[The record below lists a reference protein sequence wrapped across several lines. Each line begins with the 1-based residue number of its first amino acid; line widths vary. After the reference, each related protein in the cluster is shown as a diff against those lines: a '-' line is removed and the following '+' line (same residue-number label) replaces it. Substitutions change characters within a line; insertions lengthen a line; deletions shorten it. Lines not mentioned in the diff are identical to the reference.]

1 MPQPVTVGVPR
12 GVRSGRQR
20 KPVHE
25 THVRCLVGAAI
36 AENEAKG
43 GLHETFRRFQAG
55 GLASQA
61 RLFGVGGLIQA
72 AVGLAGG
79 IGGLLTKR
87 SGLSRNA

>member
-1 MPQPVTVGVPR
+1 MSREAFVPEDS
-12 GVRSGRQR
+12 VSQSM
-20 KPVHE
+20 E
-25 THVRCLVGAAI
+25 MNVRCLVGAAI

-61 RLFGVGGLIQA
+61 QLFGVGGLIQA